1 MVSVS
6 RPASR
11 AAGHKA
17 KTVHRSVEQSVLLLC
32 IIGGL
37 PAGLALLALS
47 WWQPYSFEVRWT
59 VTTIVLIIWVGSAA
73 LAWGYS
79 KSLENDEWM
88 DEVERLAQQ
97 ITGLRVFA
105 DAEGKMNL
113 ALGDVGGEVLV
124 VSQFTLYG
132 DLRKGRRPS
141 WTGAAEPDLAAER
154 VEAFARALES
164 RGLRVGRGVF
174 GAHMAVDLLNDGP
187 VTLVLDASE
196 L

>member
-1 MVSVS
+1 MRVVLQRVARASVSVDGE
-6 RPASR
+6 RV
-11 AAGHKA
+11 AAIGA
-17 KTVHRSVEQSVLLLC
+17 GFLLLVG
-32 IIGGL
+32 IGAQDGDGEAERM
-37 PAGLALLALS
+37 AGKIAS
-47 WWQPYSFEVRWT
+47 
-59 VTTIVLIIWVGSAA
+59 
-73 LAWGYS
+73 
-79 KSLENDEWM
+79 
-88 DEVERLAQQ
+88 
-97 ITGLRVFA
+97 LRVFA

-141 WTGAAEPDLAAER
+141 WTAAAEPSVAAER

-174 GAHMAVDLLNDGP
+174 GAHMAVDLLNHGP
-187 VTLVLDASE
+187 VTLILDASE

>member
-1 MVSVS
+1 MRVVLQRVARASVSVKGQ
-6 RPASR
+6 RVASI
-11 AAGHKA
+11 GPG
-17 KTVHRSVEQSVLLLC
+17 LLLLVG
-32 IIGGL
+32 IGAKDGD
-37 PAGLALLALS
+37 G
-47 WWQPYSFEVRWT
+47 
-59 VTTIVLIIWVGSAA
+59 
-73 LAWGYS
+73 
-79 KSLENDEWM
+79 
-88 DEVERLAQQ
+88 EVERMAGK
-97 ITGLRVFA
+97 IASLRVFA